1 MNSPDDELKF
11 VIIAAREMTDDIRD
25 KFVDVPQVPLDA
37 ENLETEL
44 RVENLKQVILSLAS
58 MIDRLSGWLS
68 ERLQ

>member
-37 ENLETEL
+37 ESE
-44 RVENLKQVILSLAS
+44 RIENLKQVILSLAS